1 MHKPKNY
8 RWILAFDSF
17 DVLNLRK
24 FVSDDED
31 FVIKC
36 TSPYSTQLNE
46 CYNSLKSYY
55 ISKEKDKERPCY
67 ADFVYRYLNLIK
79 LQIGKIYYDKSS
91 NFLKYN
97 NTRKVISFL
106 LKSIHIKMQFKA
118 TPEYKLMTALFRRKP
133 SDKDII
139 IKESSK

>member
-1 MHKPKNY
+1 MHKPKNF

-31 FVIKC
+31 SVIKC

-55 ISKEKDKERPCY
+55 ISKDR
-67 ADFVYRYLNLIK
+67 VM
-79 LQIGKIYYDKSS
+79 QILCI
-91 NFLKYN
+91 
-97 NTRKVISFL
+97 VI
-106 LKSIHIKMQFKA
+106 
-118 TPEYKLMTALFRRKP
+118 
-133 SDKDII
+133 
-139 IKESSK
+139 